1 MRKSLIIATC
11 LSNSGM
17 ADAPKDCEF
26 AVKQV
31 FHDEFPSH
39 DYGSWNTNIGDEL
52 AKNLIQAVRGA
63 TRIRIDRLIA
73 DLWEHPYR
81 WDSGRK
87 IAPWTFA
94 KAPL

>member
-39 DYGSWNTNIGDEL
+39 NYGYWNTNIGDEL
-52 AKNLIQAVRGA
+52 ARNLIQVVGRA
-63 TRIRIDRLIA
+63 TTIHIDKFIA
-73 DLWEHPYR
+73 DLWEPPYQ
-81 WDSGRK
+81 WNSGRK
-87 IAPWTFA
+87 ITP
-94 KAPL
+94 